1 MIARVTSSTTIYRR
15 DDKKNGIVPK
25 TFISTLYYISSLEY
39 NDENCLQF
47 VHSHNDRWLY
57 ESHHNT
63 IDTALLQD
71 QQHCCDEN
79 HLASII
85 GLKYMAYN
93 ILSFTRQDL
102 SKHSGVKHHNQKT
115 ASRAKLKSYN
125 NVVSLFKGNPL
136 LALDYLFKFLETPPV
151 ESELL
156 HNIHTGAVEIH
167 SASSYCNSDKFP
179 FRIYINSLI
188 FKEHPVR
195 LSFRI

>member
-1 MIARVTSSTTIYRR
+1 MVARVTSSTTTYRR
-15 DDKKNGIVPK
+15 DDKQNEIEPK
-25 TFISTLYYISSLEY
+25 TSISTLYYISILEY

-63 IDTALLQD
+63 IDTVLLQD

-85 GLKYMAYN
+85 GLNSMAYN
-93 ILSFTRQDL
+93 ILSFARQDS
-102 SKHSGVKHHNQKT
+102 SKHSGVKHRNQNT

-136 LALDYLFKFLETPPV
+136 LTLNYLFKFLETPPV
-151 ESELL
+151 ES
-156 HNIHTGAVEIH
+156 
-167 SASSYCNSDKFP
+167 
-179 FRIYINSLI
+179 
-188 FKEHPVR
+188 
-195 LSFRI
+195 